1 MRFSGAGFAVLTAAV
16 AACATAAAAAERLPL
31 DLPGGTVATQV
42 MALGQRAHAN
52 IVVPDARLWSRA
64 LPALRGRM
72 SVERALALIAE
83 RSDARVE
90 ALGPGSW
97 RLLPKARPRIAIPHR
112 RRSAPPPPPPPEVP
126 DGDVVVTAS
135 KRDTTR
141 DHFAGQLVQVAGADL
156 ELGGAGGT
164 GKLAD
169 RMTVIASTYLGP
181 GRNKLFIRG
190 IADSSF
196 TGPTQAT
203 VGQYFG
209 DLRLS
214 YNAPD
219 PDLRLADLAA
229 VEVLEGPQGTLYGA
243 GSLGGLIRLVPNA
256 PDATRA
262 GGSVML
268 GGSATARGAP
278 GVDAQAVLNM
288 PVIADRLAI
297 RIVADTASEGGYIDK
312 PLLGRTDVN
321 RTRIEGGRAAARL
334 DLGGGWSVEAIG
346 IGQRIRGADSQYAD
360 RDGPPLTRAAPVAEG
375 FSADFGQAQ
384 LVLSGRLGG
393 VRFRSSSGITAH
405 DLMERYDAT
414 PPGGPVQL
422 FAQANATRMQAN
434 ETRLWQSSPDGS
446 GWLAGF
452 SYVHNRTRL
461 TRLFGEP
468 GALVARTGVV
478 NGVEEATLY
487 GEASVRLLPGLLTTG
502 GLRVTHSVLDGAGED
517 LPSALSVQALAR
529 LQDVT
534 ARRAQTILL
543 PAASAL
549 IDLTPRA
556 QLFLRYQQGFRPGGL
571 TIEGP
576 VVRRFRNDRVAT
588 IEAGLRTGRPGRDRF
603 DGSITLAH
611 TSWRDIQADFIDS
624 GGLPSTANI
633 GDGKLWTIEALVG
646 ARLAEG
652 LRVEGALSYNDS
664 RIDEP
669 SSTRVF
675 ALAEDLAGDP
685 AAARA
690 AVLARLSQIPN
701 IARVTTRAGWVY
713 RRMLA
718 GGRDL
723 RVDGWLRYVGAS
735 RLGVGPILGE
745 RQGDYLDSGLTA
757 RLGLGAIGITAS
769 VTNLADVRGNRFAL
783 GTPFATGRDQVT
795 PLRPRTLRIGLDA
808 AF

>member
-1 MRFSGAGFAVLTAAV
+1 MP
-16 AACATAAAAAERLPL
+16 ATAADRVSL
-31 DLPGGTVATQV
+31 DLPAGTVGAQV
-42 MALGQRAHAN
+42 MALGRVARAN
-52 IVVPDARLWSRA
+52 IVVPDAGLWRRPV
-64 LPALRGRM
+64 PALRGAL
-72 SVERALALIAE
+72 SVEQALAAIA
-83 RSDARVE
+83 RGSGARVE

-97 RLLPKARPRIAIPHR
+97 RLTPRLRSPAPKPKPRPRPTA
-112 RRSAPPPPPPPEVP
+112 EVL
-126 DGDVVVTAS
+126 GEDVVVTAS

-141 DHFAGQLVQVAGADL
+141 DHFAGQVVQVAGADL

-164 GKLAD
+164 SKLAD
-169 RMTVIASTYLGP
+169 RMTAIASTYLGA

-243 GSLGGLIRLVPNA
+243 GSLGGLIRLVPHA
-256 PDATRA
+256 PDPTRF
-262 GGSVML
+262 GGSAML
-268 GGSATARGAP
+268 GGSATTNGAP
-278 GVDAQAVLNM
+278 GADAQAVLNV

-297 RIVADTASEGGYIDK
+297 RLVADSASEGGYIDK

-321 RTRIEGGRAAARL
+321 RTRIAGGRAAVRA
-334 DLGGGWSVEAIG
+334 DLGGGWSIEAVG

-360 RDGPPLTRAAPVAEG
+360 REGPPLTRSAPVTEG

-384 LVLSGRLGG
+384 LILSGRIGQ

-434 ETRLWQSSPDGS
+434 ETRAWHSAPDGS
-446 GWLAGF
+446 GWLAGV

-468 GALVARTGVV
+468 GDLLPRTGVV
-478 NGVEEATLY
+478 NTVEEATLY
-487 GEASVRLLPGLLTTG
+487 GEASLRLLPGLLTTG
-502 GLRVTHSVLDGAGED
+502 GLRVTRSVLDGAGED
-517 LPSALSVQALAR
+517 LPLALSFQALAR
-529 LQDVT
+529 LREVT

-543 PAASAL
+543 PSASAL
-549 IDLTPRA
+549 IDLTPGA

-576 VVRRFRNDRVAT
+576 LVRRFRNDRVAT
-588 IEAGLRTGRPGRDRF
+588 IEAGLRTGQPVRDRF
-603 DGSITLAH
+603 DGSLTLAH
-611 TSWRDIQADFIDS
+611 TSWRDIQADFIDAT
-624 GGLPSTANI
+624 GLPSTANI
-633 GDGKLWTIEALVG
+633 GDGQLWTLEALAG
-646 ARLAEG
+646 FRIAEG
-652 LRVEGALSYNDS
+652 LRVEGAVSYNDS

-669 SSTRVF
+669 SSAQAF
-675 ALAEDLAGDP
+675 ALMDGLSAD
-685 AAARA
+685 RA
-690 AVLARLSQIPN
+690 TILARLSQIPN
-701 IARVTTRAGWVY
+701 IARFTGRAGAVY

-723 RVDGWLRYVGAS
+723 RIDGWLRYVGSS

-745 RQGDYLDSGLTA
+745 RQGSYLDSGVTA
-757 RLGLGAIGITAS
+757 RLGLGRYGLTAGI
-769 VTNLADVRGNRFAL
+769 TNLADVRGNRFAL
-783 GTPFATGRDQVT
+783 GTPFTTGRDQVT

>member
-1 MRFSGAGFAVLTAAV
+1 MTA
-16 AACATAAAAAERLPL
+16 
-31 DLPGGTVATQV
+31 
-42 MALGQRAHAN
+42 
-52 IVVPDARLWSRA
+52 
-64 LPALRGRM
+64 
-72 SVERALALIAE
+72 
-83 RSDARVE
+83 
-90 ALGPGSW
+90 
-97 RLLPKARPRIAIPHR
+97 
-112 RRSAPPPPPPPEVP
+112 
-126 DGDVVVTAS
+126 
-135 KRDTTR
+135 
-141 DHFAGQLVQVAGADL
+141 
-156 ELGGAGGT
+156 
-164 GKLAD
+164 
-169 RMTVIASTYLGP
+169 IASTYLGA

-256 PDATRA
+256 PDPTRF
-262 GGSVML
+262 GGSAML
-268 GGSATARGAP
+268 GGSATTNGAP
-278 GVDAQAVLNM
+278 GADAQAVLNL

-297 RIVADTASEGGYIDK
+297 RLVADSASEGGYIDK

-321 RTRIEGGRAAARL
+321 RTRIAGGRAAVKA
-334 DLGGGWSVEAIG
+334 DLGGGWSIEAVG
-346 IGQRIRGADSQYAD
+346 IGQHIRGADSQYAD
-360 RDGPPLTRAAPVAEG
+360 RDGPPLTRSAPVTEG

-384 LVLSGRLGG
+384 LILSGRMGQ

-434 ETRLWQSSPDGS
+434 ETRAWYSAPDGS

-461 TRLFGEP
+461 TRLFGELGELLP
-468 GALVARTGVV
+468 RTGVV
-478 NGVEEATLY
+478 NTVEEATLY
-487 GEASVRLLPGLLTTG
+487 GEASLRLLPGLLTTG
-502 GLRVTHSVLDGAGED
+502 GLRVTRSVLDGEGED
-517 LPSALSVQALAR
+517 LPLALSLQALAR
-529 LQDVT
+529 LREVT

-543 PAASAL
+543 PSASAL
-549 IDLTPRA
+549 IDLTPGA

-576 VVRRFRNDRVAT
+576 LVRRFRNDRVAT
-588 IEAGLRTGRPGRDRF
+588 IEAGLRSGQPGRDRF
-603 DGSITLAH
+603 DGSLTLAH
-611 TSWRDIQADFIDS
+611 TAWRDIQADFIDAA
-624 GGLPSTANI
+624 GLPSTANI
-633 GDGKLWTIEALVG
+633 GDGQLWTIEALAG
-646 ARLAEG
+646 FRIAPG
-652 LRVEGALSYNDS
+652 LRVEGAVSYNDS

-669 SSTRVF
+669 SSAQAF
-675 ALAEDLAGDP
+675 ALMDGM
-685 AAARA
+685 AADRA
-690 AVLARLSQIPN
+690 TILARLSQIPN
-701 IARVTTRAGWVY
+701 IARFTGRAGVVY
-713 RRMLA
+713 RRVLPN
-718 GGRDL
+718 GRDL
-723 RVDGWLRYVGAS
+723 RIDGWLRYVGSS

-745 RQGDYLDSGLTA
+745 RQGSYLDSGVTA
-757 RLGLGAIGITAS
+757 RLGLGRYGVTAGI
-769 VTNLADVRGNRFAL
+769 TNLADVRGNRFAL
-783 GTPFATGRDQVT
+783 GTPFTTGRDQVT